1 MSPRQA
7 IPFSIEHALLGLLR
21 EQSLHG
27 YDLYQRLLA
36 PQALGAIWP
45 LKRAQFYALI
55 TKLEQAGYLARELEP
70 QESAPPRQMLHLT
83 DEGAAAFAAWLH
95 SPTAHEDDI
104 QRDLLARLYF
114 ARRSGDTAAVL
125 ARQRATSQRECNTL
139 RRQLAALPDPSSFV
153 ALTLHWRL
161 RQVETVLAWLDM
173 HATPHSAG
181 ALISY
186 PIAPLRDSHTPALAR
201 QFVGYVCSAVAQR
214 VLLRYGFLS
223 ADTTS
228 TEDAPPPGAAGA
240 PEAPH
245 TLTVYAAASL
255 TEAFREIGRQFEAA
269 HPDIRVSFQ
278 FAGSHSLAQQL
289 EQGAPADVFVAAHR
303 VPMEHLIAAGRVQ
316 ADGVQICAYN
326 RLAVATTRRSA
337 ARLLTLADLAQ
348 PGRRL
353 VFGSDA
359 TAVGHYALDL
369 LDHGEQTGDLGGR
382 GRLAVLQNVVDYAD
396 TPHAIVAQILAG
408 DADVGIVF
416 ASDCAGAA
424 EQLASPLVYPAALP
438 WSAS

>member
-7 IPFSIEHALLGLLR
+7 IPLSIEHALLGLLR

-55 TKLEQAGYLARELEP
+55 TRLEQAGYLAREIEP

-95 SPTAHEDDI
+95 NPTAHEDDM

-139 RRQLAALPDPSSFV
+139 RCQLAALPDPSSFA
-153 ALTLHWRL
+153 ALTLHWRV
-161 RQVETVLAWLDM
+161 RQIETVLAWLDL

-186 PIAPLRDSHTPALAR
+186 PIAPLHDSHTPALAR
-201 QFVGYVCSAVAQR
+201 QFVAYVCSAAAQR
-214 VLLRYGFLS
+214 ILLRYGFLA
-223 ADTTS
+223 ADTAA
-228 TEDAPPPGAAGA
+228 TEDAPPPVAAGA
-240 PEAPH
+240 PEAPR

-255 TEAFREIGRQFEAA
+255 TGAFREIGRQFEAA
-269 HPDIRVSFQ
+269 HPGTRVRFQ

-316 ADGVQICAYN
+316 AGGVQICAYN

-369 LDHGEQTGDLGGR
+369 LDHG
-382 GRLAVLQNVVDYAD
+382 AS
-396 TPHAIVAQILAG
+396 
-408 DADVGIVF
+408 VG
-416 ASDCAGAA
+416 
-424 EQLASPLVYPAALP
+424 SPR
-438 WSAS
+438 

>member
-1 MSPRQA
+1 MSPRQV
-7 IPFSIEHALLGLLR
+7 IPLSIEHALLGLLR

-27 YDLYQRLLA
+27 YELYQRLLA

-45 LKRAQFYALI
+45 LKRAQFYALLA
-55 TKLEQAGYLARELEP
+55 KLEQAGYLARETEL
-70 QESAPPRQMLHLT
+70 QTSSPPRQVLHLT

-95 SPTAHEDDI
+95 RPTAHDADM

-114 ARRSGDTAAVL
+114 ARRSGNTAAIL
-125 ARQRATSQRECNTL
+125 ARQRAASQRERDDV
-139 RRQLAALPDPSSFV
+139 RRQLAALPDPTSFA
-153 ALTLHWRL
+153 ALTLHWRQ
-161 RQVETVLAWLDM
+161 RQAETVLAWLDM

-186 PIAPLRDSHTPALAR
+186 PIAPLHDSPHPALAQ
-201 QFVGYVCSAVAQR
+201 QFVASVCSAAGQR
-214 VLLRYGFLS
+214 VLLQHGFLA
-223 ADTTS
+223 ADTAA
-228 TEDAPPPGAAGA
+228 TEAAPPPSAAGT
-240 PEAPH
+240 PEAPR

-255 TEAFREIGRQFEAA
+255 TGAFRELGRQFEAA
-269 HPDIRVSFQ
+269 HPGTRINVR

-303 VPMEHLIAAGRVQ
+303 VPMERAIAAGRV
-316 ADGVQICAYN
+316 AAGSVQICAHN
-326 RLAVATTRRSA
+326 RLAVATTRHNA

-369 LDHGEQTGDLGGR
+369 LDHGEHTGDLGAR

-396 TPHAIVAQILAG
+396 TPHAIVAQLLAG

-416 ASDCAGAA
+416 ASDCASVA
-424 EQLASPLVYPAALP
+424 EQLVSPLTYPAALP